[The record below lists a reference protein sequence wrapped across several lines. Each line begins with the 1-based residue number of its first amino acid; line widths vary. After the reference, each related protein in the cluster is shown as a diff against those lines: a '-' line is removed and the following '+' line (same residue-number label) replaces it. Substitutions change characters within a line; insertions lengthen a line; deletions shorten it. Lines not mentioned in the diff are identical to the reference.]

1 MVQCPAHYVF
11 VVVDFQQEAFQSG
24 EHSVQRILL
33 KVADWPARVKSVVEI
48 SALRYLKIS
57 STLLGSQNLLDV
69 FGVGNF
75 LSILSILYGMLTT
88 LPDKNL
94 IPSTVSRL
102 NFKVNDI
109 CILRPY
115 SDLRV
120 CTLFWSKKIKLK
132 RLCDFTNTTKF
143 LPASTSANVLVSI
156 RTLFLRVNFFEFK
169 NSKI

>member
-1 MVQCPAHYVF
+1 
-11 VVVDFQQEAFQSG
+11 
-24 EHSVQRILL
+24 
-33 KVADWPARVKSVVEI
+33 
-48 SALRYLKIS
+48 
-57 STLLGSQNLLDV
+57 
-69 FGVGNF
+69 
-75 LSILSILYGMLTT
+75 MLTT

-120 CTLFWSKKIKLK
+120 RTLFLSKKIKLK

-143 LPASTSANVLVSI
+143 LPASTNANVVTSLKEP
-156 RTLFLRVNFFEFK
+156 FLSRLTFLNLK
-169 NSKI
+169 TPKLN